1 MMKIN
6 FKKILPYIAILA
18 GFIVLAYSYTPE
30 VLSGKIV
37 NQADISS
44 WRGMAN
50 EIMEHN
56 AAHPDDKTL
65 WTNSMFSGM
74 PATSI
79 EVYFE
84 GDYTNPIYKFLFTGA
99 RPASYLLISLIG
111 GFLLFLAFGVSIPL
125 SVVGAIAI
133 TFCSYN
139 MQIIQVGHN
148 TKMMAIAFMP
158 WVMAAIVYAYRKNGL
173 LGAILFGFALSFQI
187 KANHPQITYYLA
199 IMVFGFAIAEF
210 CKAIKSKELAKF
222 FKTSIF
228 LLLFGLTGIATNAN
242 KLIPTYE
249 YAEYTMRGGSEL
261 SSNKENSTG
270 NGLDLE
276 YATAWSYGIEE
287 TLNLMIPNLNGGASS
302 GELST
307 DSETYSVIKGRY
319 QGANQIIKQLPL
331 YWGPQPFTAGP
342 MYMGAISIFLFVL
355 GLVIIKGRYKWWICG
370 VSLIAL
376 FLAWGYHFMWFS
388 ELFFKYVPL
397 YNKFRTVS
405 MILVIL
411 QLTIPILGILAVNE
425 IISRKDDTPNEKER
439 IQKGIF
445 IALGITGGIS
455 LILALFPSI
464 AGSFVSNA
472 DRSLPQD
479 IANALIKDRQ
489 SLLSADA
496 FRSLL
501 FILVSATLLYFT
513 NKKKIKSTYAVA
525 ILGLLIIFDLW
536 PVDKR
541 YLNDSHFIRNNEFH
555 QQFTK
560 RPVDEVI
567 LKDNSL
573 DYRVLDL
580 TVNTFN
586 DSHVSYHHKT
596 IGGYSPVKL
605 QRYQDLIENTI
616 TPEMA
621 VLADD
626 FNKAFAT
633 AKSEKDIYDSVRYHK
648 TLSMLN
654 TKYFVIDPKANPV
667 MNKYALGNAWFVQN
681 AVKAQNADEEM
692 ALTIE
697 VDPKNT
703 AVLSFKDMKIFDSEK
718 PSNTID
724 NKVSNITLTH
734 YAPNKLKYHSS
745 SNAKGLAL
753 FSEVY
758 YPKGWKATIDGKNVD
773 ILRSNYIL
781 RALIVPEGEHEIE
794 FVYDPESFKIG
805 KNISMVTSSLLILF
819 LLLLIGYR
827 LLERRKNT
835 IS

>member
-425 IISRKDDTPNEKER
+425 IISRKV
-439 IQKGIF
+439 I
-445 IALGITGGIS
+445 
-455 LILALFPSI
+455 
-464 AGSFVSNA
+464 
-472 DRSLPQD
+472 
-479 IANALIKDRQ
+479 
-489 SLLSADA
+489 
-496 FRSLL
+496 
-501 FILVSATLLYFT
+501 
-513 NKKKIKSTYAVA
+513 
-525 ILGLLIIFDLW
+525 
-536 PVDKR
+536 VDK
-541 YLNDSHFIRNNEFH
+541 
-555 QQFTK
+555 K
-560 RPVDEVI
+560 
-567 LKDNSL
+567 
-573 DYRVLDL
+573 
-580 TVNTFN
+580 
-586 DSHVSYHHKT
+586 
-596 IGGYSPVKL
+596 
-605 QRYQDLIENTI
+605 
-616 TPEMA
+616 
-621 VLADD
+621 
-626 FNKAFAT
+626 
-633 AKSEKDIYDSVRYHK
+633 
-648 TLSMLN
+648 
-654 TKYFVIDPKANPV
+654 
-667 MNKYALGNAWFVQN
+667 
-681 AVKAQNADEEM
+681 
-692 ALTIE
+692 
-697 VDPKNT
+697 
-703 AVLSFKDMKIFDSEK
+703 
-718 PSNTID
+718 
-724 NKVSNITLTH
+724 
-734 YAPNKLKYHSS
+734 
-745 SNAKGLAL
+745 
-753 FSEVY
+753 
-758 YPKGWKATIDGKNVD
+758 
-773 ILRSNYIL
+773 
-781 RALIVPEGEHEIE
+781 
-794 FVYDPESFKIG
+794 
-805 KNISMVTSSLLILF
+805 
-819 LLLLIGYR
+819 
-827 LLERRKNT
+827 
-835 IS
+835 